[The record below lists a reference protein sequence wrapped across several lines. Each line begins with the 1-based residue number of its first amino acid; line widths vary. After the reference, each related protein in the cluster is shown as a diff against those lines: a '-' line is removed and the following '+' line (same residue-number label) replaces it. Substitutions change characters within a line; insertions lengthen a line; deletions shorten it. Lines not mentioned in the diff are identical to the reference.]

1 MVATN
6 KDPVLA
12 VFSLSGGNDFMNT
25 VIPYTNPLYRD
36 YRPTLAVAEDQVIP
50 INDELA
56 FHPAMASLKKYWD
69 EGKLAIIL
77 GVGYPHPSLSHFRS
91 MDIWATCEPDE
102 LGLIGWLGSVIQ
114 EVDPKAENVLT
125 GVNFGRGL
133 PRSMAKDGV
142 PVASVGDLSSYGL
155 LTDIE
160 ETGQRDQAL
169 DLFGRMYSPVLGR
182 GVVNDYI
189 RRTGLE
195 AMAGADILGTAPGK
209 YRSEVEYP
217 SSAMGGYLR
226 DMAQVHNADFGT
238 RVLFTTAPYNIF
250 DTHANQAALHSGLWT
265 DVSNTVENFMTDL
278 REHQASDNVLLF
290 MFTEFG
296 RRITD
301 NGSGTDHGS
310 AGIAFA
316 VGEGVKG
323 GIYGE
328 YPSLDVNEQE
338 EGGNL
343 KYNQDFRSVY
353 TSILED
359 WMGLDA
365 KPIVGGSFEKTKF
378 L

>member
-1 MVATN
+1 M
-6 KDPVLA
+6 
-12 VFSLSGGNDFMNT
+12 
-25 VIPYTNPLYRD
+25 
-36 YRPTLAVAEDQVIP
+36 
-50 INDELA
+50 
-56 FHPAMASLKKYWD
+56 
-69 EGKLAIIL
+69 
-77 GVGYPHPSLSHFRS
+77 
-91 MDIWATCEPDE
+91 
-102 LGLIGWLGSVIQ
+102 
-114 EVDPKAENVLT
+114 
-125 GVNFGRGL
+125 
-133 PRSMAKDGV
+133 
-142 PVASVGDLSSYGL
+142 
-155 LTDIE
+155 
-160 ETGQRDQAL
+160 
-169 DLFGRMYSPVLGR
+169 
-182 GVVNDYI
+182 DYI
-189 RRTGLE
+189 RNTGTDALK
-195 AMAGADILGTAPGK
+195 GADILATAPQK
-209 YRSEVEYP
+209 YSSSVEY
-217 SSAMGGYLR
+217 SNSAVGQYMKNI
-226 DMAQVHNADFGT
+226 AQTHLAGFGT
-238 RVLFTTAPYNIF
+238 RVLYTTSPYNSF
-250 DTHANQAALHSGLWT
+250 DTHANQAALPAGLWT
-265 DVSNTVENFMTDL
+265 DVSTTAENLMTDL